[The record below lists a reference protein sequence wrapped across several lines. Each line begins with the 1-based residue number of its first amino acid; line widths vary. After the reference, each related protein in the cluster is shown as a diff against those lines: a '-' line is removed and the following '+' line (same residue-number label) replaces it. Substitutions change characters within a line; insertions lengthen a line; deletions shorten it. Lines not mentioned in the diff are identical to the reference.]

1 MYVIIVI
8 VLYNLAPQLTMTA
21 SAKNLFEH
29 YNQGLIAS
37 LPMKDIAF
45 LEKLKERNIL
55 PDNVRNFLEQCSRPL
70 EKSSYFLENVI
81 KKGFDRGDDSCFTN
95 LLAAMKESSYDTVK
109 DLAMQILSKL
119 GMYDTYI
126 IT

>member
-21 SAKNLFEH
+21 SAKNLLEH

-45 LEKLKERNIL
+45 LETLKERNIL
-55 PDNVRNFLEQCSRPL
+55 L
-70 EKSSYFLENVI
+70 I
-81 KKGFDRGDDSCFTN
+81 
-95 LLAAMKESSYDTVK
+95 M
-109 DLAMQILSKL
+109 
-119 GMYDTYI
+119 
-126 IT
+126 